1 MAQDSALSRALARQE
16 ALRREIEDRQ
26 EEIREID
33 TFISLY
39 RRFADDSPPNQQEVA
54 ETPQNARRRVRL
66 DDDNNQPDVGRPQTK
81 RSGLTQREFERIG
94 RELLLAR
101 GRPAQR
107 RAFLDLFRERDIVIG
122 GADELKNLGTKIW
135 MARAVLTN
143 IRGEGYWPADVPCP
157 AVGYFPRQEASGEGQ
172 QEFTDMDSAA

>member
-16 ALRREIEDRQ
+16 TLRHEIEERQ
-26 EEIREID
+26 EEVREID

-39 RRFADDSPPNQQEVA
+39 RRFADDSPPNRAQASEPAPEAAVDEDQSV
-54 ETPQNARRRVRL
+54 
-66 DDDNNQPDVGRPQTK
+66 DNDTQRSTK
-81 RSGLTQREFERIG
+81 RSGLTQREFERIS

-107 RAFLDLFRERDIVIG
+107 RALLALFRERDIVVG
-122 GADELKNLGTKIW
+122 GADELKNIGTKIW

-143 IRGEGYWPADVPCP
+143 IRGEGYWPVDVPCP
-157 AVGYFPRQEASGEGQ
+157 DVGYIPRQEASGEGQ